1 MNNRI
6 AQLHDDAPVVFKR
19 TAPQVS
25 ARAISRKRV
34 HYALKCAIQGLR
46 DAWAS
51 QPNLRIHGYFGLGL
65 VALGLIA
72 RLPVAGWLWVA
83 FAIGLVFFAE
93 LMNTAIEQ
101 TVDLVVGLRPD
112 PLARQIKDIAAS
124 CVLVATILAVVI
136 ESFVFLPHLLRR

>member
-1 MNNRI
+1 MMTNRL
-6 AQLHDDAPVVFKR
+6 AQFSTEAFSVTER
-19 TAPQVS
+19 TVA
-25 ARAISRKRV
+25 SRPITKQRV
-34 HYALKCAIQGLR
+34 RYALKCAIQGLR

-72 RLPVAGWLWVA
+72 RLPAAGWLWVA
-83 FAIGLVFFAE
+83 FAVGLVFFAE